1 MSNDHLR
8 VIRNALKEN
17 HDYDELPEKAVH
29 KLSYLVYKKSEE
41 KGANVAF
48 PHFWYRYG
56 ILTQSPDSA
65 PADTQSPLDP
75 TEKEI
80 VDKTARTV
88 LKQYYET
95 SLEDITDITYKDA
108 PYEVFGHWRELDK
121 QISELEDKFN
131 PFFDTTPIREEV
143 EDKIEAVYD
152 SFPVSAYPEH
162 EGDLSTWYF
171 ALTRELD
178 MELEDIQRLHQINK
192 QFWGIFTLSVAREH
206 RYHLTEE
213 DVLQALGLSSF
224 ESALQQ
230 RRHTLH
236 SLENEARMDRLDGEG
251 DGLTPATD
259 AVMRPV
265 FDSVGVV
272 HDA

>member
-1 MSNDHLR
+1 MSNDHLS
-8 VIRNALKEN
+8 VIRYALKEN
-17 HDYDELPEKAVH
+17 HDYDELPDKAVH

-41 KGANVAF
+41 RGAEIDF

-56 ILTQSPDSA
+56 VLTQSPTST
-65 PADTQSPLDP
+65 PEETQFLLDP

-88 LKQYYET
+88 LDQYYNT
-95 SLEDITDITYKDA
+95 SLEEITDVTYKDA

-121 QISELEDKFN
+121 QISELEDNFN
-131 PFFDTTPIREEV
+131 PFFDTTPIREEI

-152 SFPVSAYPEH
+152 SFPVSVYPEH
-162 EGDLSTWYF
+162 EADLSTWYF

-192 QFWGIFTLSVAREH
+192 QFWGIFTLSVAKQQ

-213 DVLQALGLSSF
+213 DVLQALRIASF
-224 ESALQQ
+224 ESELQQ
-230 RRHTLH
+230 RRHSLH
-236 SLENEARMDRLDGEG
+236 SLENEARIDRLDDQDG
-251 DGLTPATD
+251 GLTPVTD
-259 AVMRPV
+259 AVIQPIV
-265 FDSVGVV
+265 DSDGVV